1 MCPISGTP
9 EVSRWDE
16 QVLIH
21 TSSTG
26 SKRFVS
32 YVTFI
37 WLLFI
42 YAADDLYHMSTLYDF
57 CLCIALRLGGLC
69 PRLTRVDDAGNWPI
83 SLELSRKI
91 APWATVVRISY
102 SQDQRMWSLSYSCFA
117 KVSICILESRYPAT
131 LCDYPFGW
139 VGNEGFRPT
148 TLNLV
153 PSGLKL
159 IAFHVTLFI

>member
-1 MCPISGTP
+1 MYPHTWYGPPTKRSCAQSLGHPKCHTEIS
-9 EVSRWDE
+9 R
-16 QVLIH
+16 
-21 TSSTG
+21 
-26 SKRFVS
+26 
-32 YVTFI
+32 YYFI
-37 WLLFI
+37 PLPP
-42 YAADDLYHMSTLYDF
+42 AADDLYHMSPLYDF
-57 CLCIALRLGGLC
+57 CLYIALRLGGLC

-131 LCDYPFGW
+131 LCDCPIGW
-139 VGNEGFRPT
+139 VGNEVFRAT

-159 IAFHVTLFI
+159 IAFHVPLFI